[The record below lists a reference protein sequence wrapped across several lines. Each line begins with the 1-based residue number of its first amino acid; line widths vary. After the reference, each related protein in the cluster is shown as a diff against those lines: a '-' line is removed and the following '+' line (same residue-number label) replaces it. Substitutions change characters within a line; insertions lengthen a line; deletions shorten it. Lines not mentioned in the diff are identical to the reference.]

1 MKYLLSVSLIAL
13 GSAAWATCP
22 EATVADMMGVAPG
35 TYPQQFDLSEFE
47 AAAGCEMAFQE
58 NPEIAALNARIQGN
72 PDTLPPVAERLPTE
86 PLVVLPYEG
95 IGQYGGR
102 LDGMSNATEAGTSDM
117 LSLRHV
123 NLVRFADDLVTIVP
137 NVARDFAWNDD
148 FTELTFTL
156 REGHRWSDGA
166 PFTAHDIAFWY
177 NNMVMDPGVI
187 ESPRALWLADGEP
200 FEVEA
205 LDDATV
211 VFRLPSPLPGLLASF
226 AADFAQPFQPR
237 HFLGQFHPAI
247 DANADANA
255 QALGFENGYAAIAHY
270 YGGSDWKDVPSP
282 LLRNPSSV
290 GDLPA
295 AVVPTLEAFITVE
308 DTTEG
313 RRYVANPF
321 FHMVDTAGNQLPYIS
336 EMDERYVSDN
346 EVRVLRMV
354 NGEIDYKSQSVT
366 LPDAPTLLDGA
377 EAGGYTIDLRPQI
390 GMPVFGFNVTAAD
403 EPRREVFLNRDFRL
417 AMSHAINRPEI
428 NSVAFFDLGE
438 PRAYMHFDP
447 VPPFATEEQATYAT
461 EFDPETA
468 ASLLD
473 GVGLVDS
480 DGDGVREL
488 DGEPFTLT
496 MQFSTQGL
504 STAVAELVAQH
515 WTDVGIPTTIRE
527 VTSDEYRAAQ
537 AANELDVISWT
548 KGQPI
553 PIVLGSAEQLI
564 PPFGGFFDARTGML
578 WARWIETNGAEG
590 IEPPVWTTELAE
602 TVAAWQQHQPGTEAS
617 NELGQQIVQ
626 QVLDALVFI
635 GTVQAPNP
643 VYHANALE
651 NFVPPQTWSYEYY
664 RMYPYRPQQWWLNE

>member
-13 GSAAWATCP
+13 GGAAWADCP
-22 EATVADMMGVAPG
+22 VATVADMMGLEPG
-35 TYPQQFDLSEFE
+35 AYPQQYDLSDFE
-47 AAAGCEMAFQE
+47 ALAGCEMSFQE

-72 PDTLPPVAERLPTE
+72 PTELPGVEDRLPAE
-86 PLVVLPYEG
+86 PLVVLPYET
-95 IGQYGGR
+95 IGQYGGT

-137 NVARDFAWNDD
+137 NVARAYEWNED
-148 FTELTFTL
+148 FTQLTFHL
-156 REGHRWSDGA
+156 RPGHRWSDGA

-177 NNMVMDPGVI
+177 NHMVMDPNVV
-187 ESPRALWLADGEP
+187 ESPRSLWMADGEP

-205 LDDATV
+205 MDDTTV

-226 AADFAQPFQPR
+226 AADFAQPFQPM

-247 DANADANA
+247 DENADANA

-282 LLRNPSSV
+282 LLRDPSTVES
-290 GDLPA
+290 LPA
-295 AVVPTLEAFITVE
+295 AVLPTLEAFITVE

-313 RRYVANPF
+313 RHYVANPF

-346 EVRVLRMV
+346 EVRILRMV
-354 NGEIDYKSQSVT
+354 NGEIDYKAQSVT

-377 EAGGYTIDLRPQI
+377 EAGNYTIDLRPQI
-390 GMPVFGFNVTAAD
+390 GLPVFGFNVTAED
-403 EPRREVFLNRDFRL
+403 EDRRAIFLNRDFRL
-417 AMSHAINRPEI
+417 AMSHAINREEI

-447 VPPFATEEQATYAT
+447 VPPFATEDQATYAT
-461 EFDPETA
+461 AFDPEMA
-468 ASLLD
+468 AEMLD
-473 GVGLVDS
+473 AVGLADS
-480 DGDGVREL
+480 DGNGVREL
-488 DGEPFTLT
+488 NGEPFTLNL
-496 MQFSTQGL
+496 QFSTQGL

-515 WTDVGIPTTIRE
+515 WTDAGIPTTIRE
-527 VTSDEYRAAQ
+527 VTSDEYRSAQ
-537 AANELDVISWT
+537 AANELDVIVWT

-553 PIVLGSAEQLI
+553 PIVLGSAEQLV
-564 PPFGGFFDARTGML
+564 PPFGGFFDARVGML
-578 WARWIETNGAEG
+578 WSRYIETNGAEG
-590 IEPPVWTTELAE
+590 IEPPAWTGELAE
-602 TVAAWQQHQPGTEAS
+602 TVAAWQQLQPGSAES
-617 NELGQQIVQ
+617 NELGQQIIQ
-626 QVLDALVFI
+626 QIQDGFMFI

-643 VYHANALE
+643 VYHSNALQ
-651 NFVPPQTWSYEYY
+651 NFMAPQTWSYEYY
-664 RMYPYRPQQWWLNE
+664 RMYPYRPQQWWLDE

>member
-1 MKYLLSVSLIAL
+1 MKFLLSVSLISM
-13 GSAAWATCP
+13 GSAALANCP
-22 EATVADMMGVAPG
+22 EATVADMMGIAPG
-35 TYPQQFDLSEFE
+35 AYPQQYDLSEFK
-47 AAAGCEMAFQE
+47 AATGCEMTFQE

-72 PDTLPPVAERLPTE
+72 PAELPPVAERLPAE
-86 PLVVLPYEG
+86 ALVMVPYAS

-102 LDGMSNATEAGTSDM
+102 IDGMSNATESGTSDM

-177 NNMVMDPGVI
+177 NNMVMDTNVI
-187 ESPRALWLADGEP
+187 ESPRSLWLADGQR

-205 LDDATV
+205 LDDTTV
-211 VFRLPSPLPGLLASF
+211 AFRMPTPLPGLLASF

-237 HFLGQFHPAI
+237 HFLGQFHPEFDT
-247 DANADANA
+247 DANANA

-270 YGGSDWKDVPSP
+270 YGGSDWKDIPSP
-282 LLRNPSSV
+282 LLRDPSTVES
-290 GDLPA
+290 LPA
-295 AVVPTLEAFITVE
+295 AVLPTLEAFITIE

-336 EMDERYVSDN
+336 EMDERYVADN
-346 EVRVLRMV
+346 EVRLLRMI
-354 NGEIDYKSQSVT
+354 NGEIDYKSQNAT

-377 EAGGYTIDLRPQI
+377 DAGGYSIDLRPQI
-390 GMPVFGFNVTAAD
+390 GMPVFSFNVTAAD
-403 EPRREVFLNRDFRL
+403 EARREVFLNRDFRL

-428 NSVAFFDLGE
+428 NSVAYFDLGE

-447 VPPFATEEQATYAT
+447 LPPFATEEQASFAT
-461 EFDPETA
+461 AFDPEMA
-468 ASLLD
+468 ASMLD
-473 GVGLVDS
+473 GAGLVDS

-488 DGEPFTLT
+488 NGEPFTLT
-496 MQFSTQGL
+496 MPFSTQGIP
-504 STAVAELVAQH
+504 TAVAELVAQH
-515 WTDVGIPTTIRE
+515 WTNAGVPTTIRE

-537 AANELDVISWT
+537 AANELDVINWG

-578 WARWIETNGAEG
+578 WARYLETNGAEG
-590 IEPPVWTTELAE
+590 IEPPAWTAELAE
-602 TVAAWQQHQPGTEAS
+602 TVAAWQQHQPGTDMS
-617 NELGQQIVQ
+617 NELGQQIVS
-626 QVLDALVFI
+626 QVLESFLFI
-635 GTVQAPNP
+635 GTVQAPQP
-643 VYHANALE
+643 VYHSNALQ

-664 RMYPYRPQQWWLNE
+664 RMYPYRPQQWWLSE